1 MTTPRQLHA
10 NRQNAQRSTG
20 PKTPEGKSTVAQN
33 GIKHGLTSSQNLI
46 KGESQAE
53 FDLYS
58 EQLYKEHDPVGSM
71 ETHLV
76 ERIIT
81 IIWRLKRV
89 IRAQTAALNSLHYSH
104 NNKPVIRGLDAIL
117 KPKNDSPPPPDH
129 EFGEVIV
136 KDTVNS
142 KVIDNLLL
150 QERRLEN
157 SLFRTIAE
165 LERKQMIRKL
175 DIYNSKNKSETT
187 KK

>member
-1 MTTPRQLHA
+1 MATQKQIDA
-10 NRQNAQRSTG
+10 NRQNALKSTG
-20 PKTPEGKSTVAQN
+20 PTTPQGKAAVAQN

-46 KGESQAE
+46 KGESQAD
-53 FDLYS
+53 FNLHS
-58 EQLYKEHDPVGSM
+58 EQLYEEHDPVGSM

-81 IIWRLKRV
+81 LIWRLKRV

-104 NNKPVIRGLDAIL
+104 KNKDRRLGAIL
-117 KPKNDSPPPPDH
+117 KRNKPDSPPPPDH
-129 EFGEVIV
+129 EFGEVTV
-136 KDTVNS
+136 KDTANY

-175 DIYNSKNKSETT
+175 DMYNTKNKSEAT